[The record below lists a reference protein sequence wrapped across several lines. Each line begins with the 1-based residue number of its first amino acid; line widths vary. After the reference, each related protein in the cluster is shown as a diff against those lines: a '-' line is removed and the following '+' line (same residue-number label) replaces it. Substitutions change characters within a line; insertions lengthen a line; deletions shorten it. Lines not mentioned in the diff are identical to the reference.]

1 MGLSAESRRAAD
13 LPSCGRCSPRRWCG
27 STIRRCSPIAF
38 NAANA
43 PGRLALSDAKM
54 KSLGAFARHGD
65 PNVPSALGVQWP
77 TRPSRPAFDATPAQ
91 KVITV
96 E

>member
-1 MGLSAESRRAAD
+1 MWALLA
-13 LPSCGRCSPRRWCG
+13 SPLVRQHHPQMF
-27 STIRRCSPIAF
+27 PIAF

-54 KSLGAFARHGD
+54 KSLGAFARQVD

-77 TRPSRPAFDATPAQ
+77 TRPSRLVFDATPAQ
-91 KVITV
+91 KVIT
-96 E
+96 EE

>member
-1 MGLSAESRRAAD
+1 VGAARLAAGAAAPSAAVPHRLQR
-13 LPSCGRCSPRRWCG
+13 G
-27 STIRRCSPIAF
+27 
-38 NAANA
+38 NA

-54 KSLGAFARHGD
+54 KSLGAFARQVD